1 MTSINAST
9 KHTIKKKVL
18 RTAGT
23 AAPAATK
30 TTATKTTATKKGA
43 LAKKDG
49 KRGSAPTLKPKN
61 LKSPESIAAIANL
74 SDEEFKVQVNDVLR
88 QVLGGQPSL
97 FGGNGIGAPRTASTS
112 LDRQGAAADLAAIVK
127 AKGTINVLKKCGIL
141 LALENNLI
149 PNGIGAVFGNEKG
162 MNRGG
167 GMKRIT
173 SSFSLASLGTFEGDD
188 LSTIVSDTK
197 RGKTNPPEA
206 REGCL
211 LFIRALVEIVGKP
224 SEPFVVPLL
233 AAALEECSSSSSFV
247 RDAAE
252 DTIASIIQLANGHA
266 VPKLIFPVLFE
277 ALQSPEWRV
286 KAMAMQTM
294 SQIAGLHSRHVSR
307 HVSRL
312 LPEIVPEVTAQVWD
326 TKPQVT
332 KAAREALLACASTN
346 INPDVAPAVPAIVH
360 AICKP
365 NDTVKAIDKLKGTT
379 FVASVDSST
388 LAILC
393 PVLARGLKEKMA
405 VNKRSTCIVIENMS
419 RLVETP
425 NAVAPFGPLLVPE
438 LKKVAENV
446 QFEEIRDAALA
457 ALSALTKALGHDDI
471 DSAISSIMKEEYE
484 KNQVEQQR
492 ISDERAAEVA
502 REEEMQKKEDEERK
516 LWREAMETQR
526 LLNELTIRE
535 EEERKAED
543 YRKKE
548 MEKNSTKAEDGKCQ
562 GCNLK
567 KCKKTCLFKK

>member
-1 MTSINAST
+1 
-9 KHTIKKKVL
+9 
-18 RTAGT
+18 
-23 AAPAATK
+23 
-30 TTATKTTATKKGA
+30 
-43 LAKKDG
+43 
-49 KRGSAPTLKPKN
+49 
-61 LKSPESIAAIANL
+61 
-74 SDEEFKVQVNDVLR
+74 VNDVLR
-88 QVLGGQPSL
+88 QVLGGQTSL

-112 LDRQGAAADLAAIVK
+112 LDRQGAAADLATIVK

-141 LALENNLI
+141 LALEKNLI

-173 SSFSLASLGTFEGDD
+173 STVSLASLGTFEGDD

-307 HVSRL
+307 L

-365 NDTVKAIDKLKGTT
+365 NDTVKAIDELKGTT

-425 NAVAPFGPLLVPE
+425 DAVAPFGPLLVPE

-457 ALSALTKALGHDDI
+457 ALGALTKALGHDDI

-548 MEKNSTKAEDGKCQ
+548 MAKNSTKAEDGKCQ
-562 GCNLK
+562 GCGLK
-567 KCKKTCLFKK
+567 KCKKTCLFFGKSK

>member
-18 RTAGT
+18 KTAGT
-23 AAPAATK
+23 APP
-30 TTATKTTATKKGA
+30 TATKTTATKKGVV
-43 LAKKDG
+43 AKKDG

-112 LDRQGAAADLAAIVK
+112 LDRQGAAADLATIVK

-141 LALENNLI
+141 VALEKNLI

-173 SSFSLASLGTFEGDD
+173 STVSLASLGTFEGDD

-307 HVSRL
+307 L
-312 LPEIVPEVTAQVWD
+312 LPDIVPEVTAQVWD

-346 INPDVAPAVPAIVH
+346 INPDVAPAVPAIVQ

-365 NDTVKAIDKLKGTT
+365 NDTVKAIDELKGTT

-425 NAVAPFGPLLVPE
+425 DAVAPFGPLLVPE

-457 ALSALTKALGHDDI
+457 ALGALTKALGHDDI

-548 MEKNSTKAEDGKCQ
+548 MAKNSTKAEDGKCQ
-562 GCNLK
+562 GCGLK
-567 KCKKTCLFKK
+567 KCKKTCLFFGKSK